1 VLVHE
6 LLPLISYAFVSSI
19 TPGPNNIM
27 LTASGISFGLKR
39 TIPHLLGIPFGFGI
53 QLALCA
59 YGLGAFLLY
68 IPAAN
73 VALKLFGSGYLLYLA
88 WSLRVNVVGS
98 SANDSSGKPMS
109 FFNAALFQFANPK
122 AWIMAVTGASVFLP
136 PYQPFVLSVATLC
149 LVFCLINLPC
159 VGAWAILGSAIKAH
173 LSNPVWQRWFSGVIV
188 VLTLY
193 TAVAVWL

>member
-1 VLVHE
+1 MSSQLV
-6 LLPLISYAFVSSI
+6 PLILFGIATAFS
-19 TPGPNNIM
+19 PGPNNIM

-39 TIPHLLGIPFGFGI
+39 TIPHILGIPFGFGI

-59 YGLGAFLLY
+59 YGLGAILLY
-68 IPAAN
+68 VPEAN
-73 VALKLFGSGYLLYLA
+73 VALKLFSSGYLLYLA
-88 WSLRVNVVGS
+88 WMLRVNVVGS
-98 SANDSSGKPMS
+98 TGSDSSGKPMS

-136 PYQPFVLSVATLC
+136 PYEPFILSVSILC

-159 VGAWAILGSAIKAH
+159 VGVWAILGSAIKAH
-173 LSNPVWQRWFSGVIV
+173 LSNPVWQKWFSGIIV

>member
-1 VLVHE
+1 MQE
-6 LLPLISYAFVSSI
+6 LLPLASYAFVSSI

-39 TIPHLLGIPFGFGI
+39 TIPHILGIPFGFGV

-59 YGLGAFLLY
+59 YGLGAILLH

-73 VALKLFGSGYLLYLA
+73 IALKLFGSSYLLYLA
-88 WSLRVNVVGS
+88 WSLRVNVVGGT
-98 SANDSSGKPMS
+98 AKDGSGKPMS

-136 PYQPFVLSVATLC
+136 PYQAFVLSVAILC
-149 LVFCLINLPC
+149 SVFCLINLPC
-159 VGAWAILGSAIKAH
+159 VGVWAVLGSAIKVR
-173 LSNPVWQRWFSGVIV
+173 LSNPIWQKGFSAIIVI
-188 VLTLY
+188 LTLY
-193 TAVAVWL
+193 AAVAVWL